1 MIQVKWPTDVSSV
14 GLSPFSISGM
24 SPPRRVAIVTG
35 AASGIGKAI
44 ALKLASDGLNV
55 ALNDLPDSLDK
66 LSDVAA
72 LASQYG
78 IDTIL
83 VPGDVSFEAEV
94 EKMVHDTVNRFGGL
108 DVMIANAGIA
118 DRQGSSITEMTT
130 DNWDRMLAIHVRGT
144 FLCYKYAVRQMIQQ
158 GRGGRLVGASS
169 VLGQQAMPH
178 FAHYC
183 AAKFAIRG
191 LTQSVALEV
200 GKHGITANAYAPGVI
215 NTPMIDGLT
224 ERTRAALYE
233 ITKKTAIGHEGQPE
247 DVANVVSFLVSE
259 KSGFITG
266 QSIPVNGGWYMN

>member
-1 MIQVKWPTDVSSV
+1 MATLPSINRLFYPEHCIISLLMIQVKWPTDVSSV

-83 VPGDVSFEAEV
+83 VPGDVSSEAEV

-108 DVMIANAGIA
+108 DVV
-118 DRQGSSITEMTT
+118 GSSCCQCLLI
-130 DNWDRMLAIHVRGT
+130 I
-144 FLCYKYAVRQMIQQ
+144 K
-158 GRGGRLVGASS
+158 
-169 VLGQQAMPH
+169 
-178 FAHYC
+178 
-183 AAKFAIRG
+183 
-191 LTQSVALEV
+191 
-200 GKHGITANAYAPGVI
+200 
-215 NTPMIDGLT
+215 
-224 ERTRAALYE
+224 
-233 ITKKTAIGHEGQPE
+233 
-247 DVANVVSFLVSE
+247 
-259 KSGFITG
+259 
-266 QSIPVNGGWYMN
+266 